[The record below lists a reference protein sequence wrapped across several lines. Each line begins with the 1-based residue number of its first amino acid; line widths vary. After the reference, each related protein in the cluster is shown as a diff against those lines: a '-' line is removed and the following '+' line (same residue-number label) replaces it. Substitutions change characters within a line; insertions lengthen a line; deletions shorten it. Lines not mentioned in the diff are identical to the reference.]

1 MGFKAQS
8 ENQLGLGCKGW
19 RLPGE
24 FLKEGVKSVLG
35 KRMSSSEE
43 SSQAEVEQRVEV
55 KRVKNSGD

>member
-8 ENQLGLGCKGW
+8 KNQLGLGCEGW
-19 RLPGE
+19 RLLGE

-43 SSQAEVEQRVEV
+43 SSQVEVEQCVEV
-55 KRVKNSGD
+55 KMVKSSGD

>member
-8 ENQLGLGCKGW
+8 KNQLGLGCKGW
-19 RLPGE
+19 RLPGK

-43 SSQAEVEQRVEV
+43 NSQAEVE
-55 KRVKNSGD
+55 